1 MSKRHD
7 AMRIYINTFKSHV
20 SKIDNQHHC
29 VEIIFMFCMLCHVT
43 PEIRGWSPA
52 EVGDVEGGVTDVRG
66 RLLPTQASHKTNSV
80 ATLLCSSSAGSAI
93 VHDKEGGI
101 LASNTAPYT
110 IHTIR
115 TAPNNYYYTAPYIL
129 HITRHT
135 TYYTSPDILHTTQH
149 HTYYTLH
156 TTIQTFPVHITR
168 HTTHYTA
175 PCILHM
181 HY

>member
-1 MSKRHD
+1 
-7 AMRIYINTFKSHV
+7 MRIYINTFKSHV

-80 ATLLCSSSAGSAI
+80 ATLLCSSTAGSAI

-101 LASNTAPYT
+101 LASNTVPYT

-115 TAPNNYYYTAPYIL
+115 TAPNNYYYT
-129 HITRHT
+129 THT
-135 TYYTSPDILHTTQH
+135 TH
-149 HTYYTLH
+149 HQTYYTLH
-156 TTIQTFPVHITR
+156 STLDTTQHL
-168 HTTHYTA
+168 A
-175 PCILHM
+175 PYICIIKLNI
-181 HY
+181 YLW